1 MTQVANTQKFALIAL
16 EIALLML
23 ILGIAAHLRIA
34 NNANTPGWY
43 TDEATHID
51 IAQNLVEGKVQ
62 YLAINQSV
70 LIAGR
75 LPLFG
80 NVLALAMRLFDGD
93 GITVARGLTGWLGVL
108 SVFLLWLTAR
118 LSTKDRAL
126 AILSAMMLAIYPS
139 AVIYSRIAFSYN
151 LLTPLVLLA
160 TLGMVMYWRGSRG
173 WLVLASLAIGIG
185 ITSDLMI
192 GSLIAPLLVVAF
204 VRRPLDVFWA
214 IILVALP
221 FGCYAGY
228 MLLTAP
234 DVFIFDFQQTF
245 GRLGGTPI
253 DEQIFN
259 VAQNYTVLLNQEFW
273 FPLGVVGIFLIR
285 PRHVRGILALTF
297 FLAFV
302 LSGRTFALFNLS
314 FYYVTPLLPLLAFG
328 MGAVIRYGAEI
339 IYTSTDFLLWERFRL
354 NKPVRFVITA
364 ASLVVV
370 VGMPLTF
377 TFTQTNDQIV
387 DGFVTEIDGF
397 LLNPAQGRQIADHI
411 NQGIAPDDVVI
422 ASVGVAWA
430 INANVTDFQMSVS
443 YIGVD
448 TVHFPGDLPPDR
460 YAFDPRYETA
470 TYAVVDNLWVHW
482 GAVHMPAVADMLAD
496 IQANW
501 TLEVEVG
508 DMRVYR
514 NPTR

>member
-1 MTQVANTQKFALIAL
+1 MTYSAQTQKTALWLL
-16 EIALLML
+16 EIALLVL
-23 ILGIAAHLRIA
+23 IVGIAAHLRIA
-34 NNANTPGWY
+34 NNTNTPGWY

-51 IAQNLVEGKVQ
+51 IAQNLLKGKVQ
-62 YLAINQSV
+62 YLALNQSV

-80 NVLALAMRLFDGD
+80 NVLALAMRIFDGD
-93 GITVARGLTGWLGVL
+93 GITIARGLTGWLGVL

-118 LSTKDRAL
+118 LTTRDGVL

-151 LLTPLVLLA
+151 LLAPLILLA
-160 TLGMVMYWRGSRG
+160 TLGMVMYWRGSRL
-173 WLVLASLAIGIG
+173 WLVLAAVSIGVG

-192 GSLIAPLLVVAF
+192 GVMLAPLVVVAF
-204 VRRPLDVFWA
+204 VRRPLDVIWA
-214 IILVALP
+214 LILVALP
-221 FGCYAGY
+221 FGLYAGY
-228 MLLTAP
+228 MLATKP
-234 DVFIFDFQQTF
+234 DVFTYDFQHTF
-245 GRLGGTPI
+245 GRLGGMPL

-259 VAQNYTVLLNQEFW
+259 VAQNYSVLLNQEFW
-273 FPLGVVGIFLIR
+273 FPLGVAGLFLIR
-285 PRHVRGILALTF
+285 PRHVRSIVALTF

-302 LSGRTFALFNLS
+302 LAGRTFALFNLS
-314 FYYVTPLLPLLAFG
+314 FYYVTPLLPLLMFG
-328 MGAVIRYGAEI
+328 MGALVRYIAEML
-339 IYTSTDFLLWERFRL
+339 YASTDFVLWGRL
-354 NKPVRFVITA
+354 TLDKTARMLITA
-364 ASLVVV
+364 LSLVVV
-370 VGMPLTF
+370 VGLPLTF

-387 DGFVTEIDGF
+387 DGFITEIDGF
-397 LLNPAQGRQIADHI
+397 LLNPVQVRQIAGHI
-411 NQGIAPDDVVI
+411 NARVSPEDVVI

-430 INANVTDFQMSVS
+430 IDANVTDFQMSVS
-443 YIGVD
+443 YTGVD
-448 TVHFPGDLPPDR
+448 TVHFPGDLPLDR

-501 TLEVEVG
+501 TLELEVG

-514 NPTR
+514 NPAR